1 MCLIVYEFRGGKKK
15 PTVSTCGTYGFFF
28 FFLIFELSVMM
39 EMSCCVIFLLQAA
52 ELQKKEDKERQEEEA
67 KNCDAAEQALLDL
80 YEVVMQ
86 DFMID
91 PELRL
96 VVFCVPLP
104 RATF

>member
-1 MCLIVYEFRGGKKK
+1 VTQFNLSALGLVLKST
-15 PTVSTCGTYGFFF
+15 TVLTEI
-28 FFLIFELSVMM
+28 L
-39 EMSCCVIFLLQAA
+39 AA
-52 ELQKKEDKERQEEEA
+52 QPQKKEDKERQEEEA
-67 KNCDAAEQALLDL
+67 KNCDAAEQALMDL

-91 PELRL
+91 PDLRL